1 MRRLD
6 IHFETICKENAARL
20 SKRIEELG
28 TFENDSKRPVLV
40 HLSIIRNDLTTFKR
54 YLSEYSDVDLEDKAG
69 AKAELV
75 TEQQVIMFL
84 NEVYK
89 TTNPKNEALYS
100 MQQIETKEVY
110 ESVISKAEFMSKK
123 SEIGFASWCSKRKV
137 NFIGMPYTRKRRRGL
152 NLRFRTLYVMKHEF
166 REGIIKSI
174 TTAIPHYQNYISSL
188 KNKDTASLAMLGS
201 PLVSMMTII
210 EKVF

>member
-1 MRRLD
+1 
-6 IHFETICKENAARL
+6 
-20 SKRIEELG
+20 
-28 TFENDSKRPVLV
+28 
-40 HLSIIRNDLTTFKR
+40 
-54 YLSEYSDVDLEDKAG
+54 
-69 AKAELV
+69 
-75 TEQQVIMFL
+75 MFL

-110 ESVISKAEFMSKK
+110 ESVISKAEFMSMK

-166 REGIIKSI
+166 RGN
-174 TTAIPHYQNYISSL
+174 TL
-188 KNKDTASLAMLGS
+188 L
-201 PLVSMMTII
+201 
-210 EKVF
+210 

>member
-1 MRRLD
+1 
-6 IHFETICKENAARL
+6 
-20 SKRIEELG
+20 
-28 TFENDSKRPVLV
+28 TFDVCYENDSKRPVLV
-40 HLSIIRNDLTTFKR
+40 HLSFIRNDPTTFKR

-75 TEQQVIMFL
+75 TERQVIMFL

-123 SEIGFASWCSKRKV
+123 SEIGFAS
-137 NFIGMPYTRKRRRGL
+137 
-152 NLRFRTLYVMKHEF
+152 
-166 REGIIKSI
+166 
-174 TTAIPHYQNYISSL
+174 
-188 KNKDTASLAMLGS
+188 
-201 PLVSMMTII
+201 
-210 EKVF
+210 